1 MVNVH
6 ESVLDKTT
14 EENTAVTILAGRNL
28 KDERNPQ
35 NIQNTKGIFGKIAK
49 FVLLISFLFNYK
61 F

>member
-14 EENTAVTILAGRNL
+14 EENTDVTILAARNL

-35 NIQNTKGIFGKIAK
+35 NTQGSFGNIAK
-49 FVLLISFLFNYK
+49 FLLLISFLFNYI

>member
-14 EENTAVTILAGRNL
+14 EENTDVTILAARNL

-35 NIQNTKGIFGKIAK
+35 NTQGIFGNIAK
-49 FVLLISFLFNYK
+49 FVHLISFLF
-61 F
+61 